1 MSPWWWVA
9 IAIALGAGEMLTTTT
24 LLLWSALAALGT
36 AMVFWVIGP
45 TDWPAQVAAFAALS
59 ILLTFVGRLVL
70 ARRSPRPDAASPLN
84 RRADQL
90 VGRDGEVLAF
100 DQNEGR
106 ILIDGIPWR
115 ARLEGG
121 LPIPLAGDRVR
132 IVAAD
137 GIVVLV
143 RPL

>member
-1 MSPWWWVA
+1 MSPWWWLA
-9 IAIALGAGEMLTTTT
+9 IAIALAAGEMLTTTT

-36 AMVFWVIGP
+36 ALVVWLGGP
-45 TDWPAQVAAFAALS
+45 ADWPTQIATFAGLS
-59 ILLTFVGRLVL
+59 VLLTLAGRLLL
-70 ARRSPRPDAASPLN
+70 ARRRPRPDAASPLN

-90 VGRDGEVLAF
+90 VGRDGEVLSF
-100 DQNEGR
+100 DRGEGR

-121 LPIPLAGDRVR
+121 LPTPVAGDRVR

-137 GIVVLV
+137 GIVVVV